1 MYVSWRPRKASDM
14 IHSASKGLRTRGDNS
29 VNLSPRTGEGEM
41 RSPGS
46 SLRQEK
52 QEVTSSYVH
61 LLFCSS
67 PQWIGWCP
75 PTLGMAIYFTESTI
89 SNANPIQKTAQTDP
103 EIMFNLG
110 TLQSVKWTCKI
121 NHYITHSSHNM
132 FWFSFF
138 LFNWSIVDLQFS
150 VSFRCRPKWFC
161 FYILSH
167 YSFLQDTE
175 YKSLCYTVNPCCLSM
190 LYTVYIR

>member
-1 MYVSWRPRKASDM
+1 M

-89 SNANPIQKTAQTDP
+89 SNANPIQKNTFTETAK
-103 EIMFNLG
+103 I
-110 TLQSVKWTCKI
+110 TLNQICGLHGLAKLTCKI
-121 NHYITHSSHNM
+121 SYHTDLFYNAQKSS
-132 FWFSFF
+132 
-138 LFNWSIVDLQFS
+138 
-150 VSFRCRPKWFC
+150 
-161 FYILSH
+161 
-167 YSFLQDTE
+167 LQDLTGP
-175 YKSLCYTVNPCCLSM
+175 KCQ
-190 LYTVYIR
+190 